1 MPLINNAEFLI
12 KESEIPSTPI
22 KFSVDA
28 KDWYREQKRRCV
40 EGYWVGG
47 KYMPP
52 QLYFYVNFW
61 NILLNKGKSKSKII
75 SKPWLRDVEWEVF
88 PAYLCARG
96 LSGFDGALNVQD
108 TPEGMLSFLKE
119 NNKSFGCPQYDNEA
133 TDLMV
138 MTARE
143 TGKELAD
150 YEVVMTEDGEVP
162 ICDINIGDKIAGK
175 EGYVK
180 VVDKFPQGVK
190 DIYRFTFGDGRVV
203 DCGLNH
209 LWSVYDTSSK
219 NTKNLTTEQILNH
232 GLTYGVKPRFRWRV
246 PQCEAIEYPEKELPI
261 NPYLIGL
268 LLGDGTM
275 TTGTIKISTDDIEI
289 VNNIKEILPDYELH
303 KDTSNN
309 NYNIVYCGKDKYEK
323 ESPYGK
329 NPLTRKIREIGL
341 NLKCEDKYIPKEYF
355 LSSIEQRLELIRGLM
370 DSDGSVTTDGAVEF
384 INKSKKL
391 IDGLAYI
398 LRSLGINCQ
407 IALDSREGN
416 QYHICGNKNLFT
428 HGRYYRLYIKTDQPI
443 FKLSRKLNRIQKR
456 KRSNKIRI
464 VSIEKLEQQH
474 SCTCI
479 MVDKD
484 DGLFLT
490 SNFIV
495 THNSF
500 IASALVAHEWLF
512 NGQKNYLL
520 PNEDG
525 FQKTMANITVGA
537 GDSKF
542 SSRLLVKVKMGLDIL
557 ASQGIEFAGRYYP
570 HPFFQSYSG
579 SWSPGKQI
587 VAKYKKKVGGT
598 WQEVGSMST
607 INHVSYKDN
616 DYAAQ
621 GSRNSLMIKEECFGI
636 GTKIVMH
643 DLSKK
648 NIEDV
653 VVGDYVMGVDG
664 LHKKVIHTTTGKSEL
679 YKIRQTRGI
688 DYITTSNHKLYLE
701 QRCRC
706 MQYPDDGIK
715 YITPSEFV
723 LMNKYKQRTTYGV
736 KNLNIEFKKQEVDI
750 EPYFLGVWLGDGNS
764 RNEIVYNGDIEI
776 RDYLKEYSER
786 LSLNYFERQ
795 IRDTNTYACSIK
807 EGRYIQNNRLLN
819 KIKEANLINNK
830 HIPREYL
837 INDSNNRLELLA
849 GLIDSDGSLTKNAKG
864 MGQCYEISAYKE
876 LGREIVLLAQTLGFN
891 TYLKE
896 YETYVRINIRGDI
909 SRIPVKIER
918 KKCTNKRV
926 QTCMTTQ
933 IFPESIGVGDYYGI
947 QLEANCEQDKLFL
960 LEDFTIVH
968 NCGMFSNLE
977 EAREADKETMMSGTS
992 KYGTCIYIGTGGDM
1006 ERGTL
1011 SAYKMFYSPTAYDIM
1026 SFEDKWEQKGKI
1038 GLFIPATMRPNEFK
1052 DSEGN
1057 TNYVIA
1063 TEHFEKER
1071 ELLRNSK
1078 NGSAPLNAFIQY
1090 NPIKPS
1096 EVFLRTNVNIF
1107 PVSEIKEWLTDLEV
1121 KQIYQDAEM
1130 VCELIFDENGNIKPN
1145 INKNLSAI
1153 RDFPLEKE
1161 KDSNGAVVI
1170 FHHPDT
1176 SDDGMIPYGRY
1187 IAGIDPYDAD
1197 KSTTSSLGSMIVMD
1211 RLSNRVVAE
1220 YSGRPKFADMFYENC
1235 RRLSIYYNAATLYE
1249 NEKMGVKQYY
1259 ERKNSLQY
1267 LMRQPQYIK
1276 DVIPNS
1282 TVERGYGCHM
1292 NVALKDH
1299 GEILTRDWLQE
1310 EYEIG
1315 KLNVRKIRC
1324 VPLLKEMILYDSDH
1338 GNYDRVSAFLMCMYA
1353 MQELHK
1359 QKVVTAM
1366 ERTRSRDPFFDRRLN
1381 QKSYKDYRNTNQ
1393 PI

>member
-1 MPLINNAEFLI
+1 MLINNSEFLI

-108 TPEGMLSFLKE
+108 TPERMLSFLKE

-428 HGRYYRLYIKTDQPI
+428 HGRYYRLYIKTGQPI

-621 GSRNSLMIKEECFGI
+621 GSRNSLMIKEEI
-636 GTKIVMH
+636 GM
-643 DLSKK
+643 
-648 NIEDV
+648 
-653 VVGDYVMGVDG
+653 
-664 LHKKVIHTTTGKSEL
+664 
-679 YKIRQTRGI
+679 
-688 DYITTSNHKLYLE
+688 
-701 QRCRC
+701 
-706 MQYPDDGIK
+706 
-715 YITPSEFV
+715 F
-723 LMNKYKQRTTYGV
+723 
-736 KNLNIEFKKQEVDI
+736 
-750 EPYFLGVWLGDGNS
+750 
-764 RNEIVYNGDIEI
+764 
-776 RDYLKEYSER
+776 
-786 LSLNYFERQ
+786 
-795 IRDTNTYACSIK
+795 
-807 EGRYIQNNRLLN
+807 
-819 KIKEANLINNK
+819 ANL
-830 HIPREYL
+830 
-837 INDSNNRLELLA
+837 
-849 GLIDSDGSLTKNAKG
+849 
-864 MGQCYEISAYKE
+864 
-876 LGREIVLLAQTLGFN
+876 
-891 TYLKE
+891 
-896 YETYVRINIRGDI
+896 
-909 SRIPVKIER
+909 
-918 KKCTNKRV
+918 
-926 QTCMTTQ
+926 
-933 IFPESIGVGDYYGI
+933 
-947 QLEANCEQDKLFL
+947 EA
-960 LEDFTIVH
+960 
-968 NCGMFSNLE
+968 
-977 EAREADKETMMSGTS
+977 AREADKETMMAGTS

-1011 SAYKMFYSPTAYDIM
+1011 DAYKMFYSPAVYDIM

-1107 PVSEIKEWLTDLEV
+1107 PVSEIKEWLADLEV

-1130 VCELIFDENGNIKPN
+1130 VCELIFDENGNIKPS

-1282 TVERGYGCHM
+1282 TVERGFGMHM

-1299 GEILTRDWLQE
+1299 GEILIRDWLQE
-1310 EYEIG
+1310 EYEVG
-1315 KLNVRKIRC
+1315 KLSLRKIRT

-1338 GNYDRVSAFLMCMYA
+1338 GNYDRVMAFMQCMYA

-1359 QKVVTAM
+1359 QKVITAI
-1366 ERTRSRDPFFDRRLN
+1366 EKTRGRDPFFDRRLN